1 MGKPMEAERTARLR
15 VAGIW
20 LLVALIAGTTV
31 ALYVGLVDD
40 LPSYTDGFQVPW
52 WALALG
58 FAATEV
64 FVIHAHIRG
73 SAHTLSLSEL
83 PLVTGLL
90 LASPHDLILAQIA
103 GPALVLLFVRGSA
116 PVKVLFNLAQFALT
130 ATITVLMLHALV
142 PAPADIGPGVW
153 TAAFAAVGAGSL
165 VGAALVLAVIVLA
178 EGGLPSVQMLRMLGA
193 DLVVSLTNT
202 SIGLAGATLIAQDWH
217 AGWLIIPPAAVLML
231 AYRAYL
237 SEHTKH
243 RSLEFLFGVA
253 RSLTRTTDVETA
265 LVELLRRTQES
276 FRARSA
282 EIILFGSGGDLPL
295 RTSLDAAGVTQ
306 TMQPVS
312 HELANALRGCVPDE
326 RATLVDGAGAP
337 PALAEHLAERGIAHV
352 AVAPVPGET
361 RLVGVMV
368 LGDRLG
374 ATSAFSA
381 ADLRLFETLAAHAG
395 TSLEFDRLEQAIRRM
410 RELQGALERQA
421 YRDPLTDLAN
431 RALFMRRVHESLTRP
446 SGTSTVLFLD
456 LDDFKRINDHA
467 GHAAGDAVLIAAA
480 DRIRRCVRPSDL
492 AARLGGDEFAVLLED
507 ADERHGQEV
516 AHRIVGLLSDAV
528 PIAGQPCWVRASIGI
543 ASAATGSGIDADD
556 LMRHADIAMYRAK
569 EAGKGQVR
577 VFSPDMHPNALT
589 KAPSRDE
596 IVAALDAGEFVAHYQ
611 PIVAV
616 GSGEI
621 VAAEALVRWNHPRHG
636 LLAPST
642 FVPAAEATGTIPA
655 IDRAMLEQACR
666 EAAGWSVEDGYAPD
680 AAVHVN
686 LSGEGLR
693 TNELVGVVEEVLGR
707 TRLAPRRLVLELT
720 ESVLIAEM
728 PTAQPVLASL
738 RALGVRIALDDFGT
752 GYSSLARLRSL
763 PVDILKVAKPFVD
776 GAGRTP
782 HDHALL
788 AMIIELGALF
798 GVSVVAEGIERQDQ
812 LDALADLSCEMGQ
825 GFYLGR
831 PADAGT
837 RRFARRDGLVA
848 AA

>member
-1 MGKPMEAERTARLR
+1 M
-15 VAGIW
+15 
-20 LLVALIAGTTV
+20 
-31 ALYVGLVDD
+31 
-40 LPSYTDGFQVPW
+40 
-52 WALALG
+52 
-58 FAATEV
+58 

-83 PLVTGLL
+83 PLVVGLL
-90 LASPHDLILAQIA
+90 LATPQDLVLAQVA
-103 GPALVLLFVRGSA
+103 GPVLVLLFIRGSA
-116 PVKVLFNLAQFALT
+116 PVKVAFNVAQFALT
-130 ATITVLMLHALV
+130 ATLTVVVLHALLPV
-142 PAPADIGPGVW
+142 PAEIGPGVW
-153 TAAFAAVGAGSL
+153 TATFVAVAAGSL
-165 VGAALVLAVIVLA
+165 VAAALVLAAIALA
-178 EGGLPSVQMLRMLGA
+178 EGSVPSLDALRMLAA

-217 AGWLIIPPAAVLML
+217 AGWLILPPAAVLIL

-243 RSLEFLFGVA
+243 QSLDFLYGVA
-253 RSLTRTTDVETA
+253 RSLTRAPDIESA
-265 LVELLRRTQES
+265 LVDLLARTRES
-276 FRARSA
+276 FRVRTA
-282 EIILFGSGGDLPL
+282 EIILFGTAGDVPL
-295 RTSLDAAGVTQ
+295 RTSLDVGGPTQ
-306 TMQPVS
+306 TMQPVG
-312 HELANALRGCVPDE
+312 HELATALRACLREEQAVVVVRDAAPD
-326 RATLVDGAGAP
+326 ALASY
-337 PALAEHLAERGIAHV
+337 LAEHGISEA
-352 AVAPVPGET
+352 AIAPVPGET

-374 ATSAFSA
+374 AATDFTKS
-381 ADLRLFETLAAHAG
+381 DLRLFETLAGHAG
-395 TSLEFDRLEQAIRRM
+395 MSLEFDRLEQAIRRM

-446 SGTSTVLFLD
+446 RGTGTVLFLD

-480 DRIRRCVRPSDL
+480 ERIRRCVRPTDL

-507 ADERHGQEV
+507 ADERHGEEV
-516 AHRIVGLLSDAV
+516 AHRVLALLSEAV
-528 PIAGQPCWVRASIGI
+528 TISGQPCWVRASIGI
-543 ASAATGSGIDADD
+543 ASASAGSGMDADD

-577 VFSPDMHPNALT
+577 TFAADMHPNALT
-589 KAPSRDE
+589 KTPSRDE
-596 IVAALDAGEFVAHYQ
+596 ILAALEAGEFVAHYQ

-616 GSGEI
+616 GSGEF
-621 VAAEALVRWNHPRHG
+621 VAAEALARWKHPRHG
-636 LLAPST
+636 LLAPSM
-642 FVPAAEATGTIPA
+642 FVPAAEATGTIPG
-655 IDRAMLEQACR
+655 IDRAVLEQACR
-666 EAAGWSVEDGYAPD
+666 EAAAWTAEDGYAPD

-707 TRLAPRRLVLELT
+707 TGLVPRRLVLELT
-720 ESVLIAEM
+720 ESVLIAEL
-728 PTAQPVLASL
+728 PTAQPVLAAL

-752 GYSSLARLRSL
+752 GYSSLACLRSL

-788 AMIIELGALF
+788 AMIIELGSLF

-812 LDALADLSCEMGQ
+812 LDAIADLSCEMAQ

-831 PADAGT
+831 PLDGET
-837 RRFARRDGLVA
+837 RRFTRRDPLA
-848 AA
+848 AAA

>member
-1 MGKPMEAERTARLR
+1 MEAEKTARVR
-15 VAGIW
+15 VAAIW
-20 LLVALIAGTTV
+20 LLVALIAGATV
-31 ALYVGLVDD
+31 ALYLGVVRD
-40 LPSYTDGFQVPW
+40 LPAYTNGFHVPW
-52 WALALG
+52 WALAVA

-83 PLVTGLL
+83 PLVVGLL
-90 LASPHDLILAQIA
+90 LAAPQELIVAQVIGPIA
-103 GPALVLLFVRGSA
+103 VLLFVRGSA
-116 PVKVLFNLAQFALT
+116 PVKVAFNIAQFALT
-130 ATITVLMLHALV
+130 ATLTVVVLHALV
-142 PAPADIGPGVW
+142 PAPAEIGPGVW
-153 TAAFAAVGAGSL
+153 TATFAAVGAASL
-165 VGAALVLAVIVLA
+165 IAAALVITVIALA
-178 EGGLPSVQMLRMLGA
+178 EGSLPSVQMLRMVAA

-202 SIGLAGATLIAQDWH
+202 SIGLAGATLIARDWS
-217 AGWLIIPPAAVLML
+217 AGWLVLPPAAVLIL

-243 RSLEFLFGVA
+243 QSLEFLFGVA
-253 RSLTRTTDVETA
+253 RSLSRSPDVETA
-265 LVELLRRTQES
+265 LVDLLHRTRES
-276 FRARSA
+276 FRVRSA
-282 EIILFGSGGDLPL
+282 EIILFGASGDLPL
-295 RTSLDAAGVTQ
+295 RTSLDVGGVTQ
-306 TMQPVS
+306 TMQPVE
-312 HELANALRGCVPDE
+312 HELATALRSCLRE
-326 RATLVDGAGAP
+326 EQATVVTRSAAP
-337 PALAEHLAERGIAHV
+337 AALAAYMGEHGLTEV

-361 RLVGVMV
+361 RLVGVML
-368 LGDRLG
+368 LGGRLG
-374 ATSAFSA
+374 AASDFTKSE
-381 ADLRLFETLAAHAG
+381 LRLFETLAGHAG
-395 TSLEFDRLEQAIRRM
+395 MSLEFDRLEQAIRRM

-431 RALFMRRVHESLTRP
+431 RALFMRRVHESLSRP

-456 LDDFKRINDHA
+456 LDDFKRVNDHS

-507 ADERHGQEV
+507 GDERQGQDV
-516 AHRIVGLLSDAV
+516 AHRIVALLAESV

-543 ASAATGSGIDADD
+543 AAAGAGSGIDADD

-577 VFSPDMHPNALT
+577 VFTPDMHPNALT

-596 IVAALDAGEFVAHYQ
+596 ILAALSAGEFVAHYQ

-616 GSGEI
+616 DTGAI

-636 LLAPST
+636 LLAPAT
-642 FVPAAEATGTIPA
+642 FVPAAEATGTIPG
-655 IDRAMLEQACR
+655 IDRAVLEQACR
-666 EAAGWSVEDGYAPD
+666 EASEWSVEDGYTAD

-686 LSGEGLR
+686 VSGEGLR
-693 TNELVGVVEEVLGR
+693 TSELVGVVEDVLER
-707 TRLAPRRLVLELT
+707 TGLAPHRLVLELT

-728 PTAQPVLASL
+728 PTAQPVLSAL
-738 RALGVRIALDDFGT
+738 RAIGVRIALDDFGT
-752 GYSSLARLRSL
+752 GYSSLACLRSL

-788 AMIIELGALF
+788 AMIIELGSLF

-812 LDALADLSCEMGQ
+812 LDALADLHCDMGQ
-825 GFYLGR
+825 GFFLGR
-831 PADAGT
+831 PLDRET
-837 RRFARRDGLVA
+837 RRFARRDPLA
-848 AA
+848 AAA

>member
-1 MGKPMEAERTARLR
+1 MEAERTVRLR
-15 VAGIW
+15 AVAIW
-20 LLVALIAGTTV
+20 LLIALIAAATV
-31 ALYVGLVDD
+31 ALYVGVVHD
-40 LPSYTDGFQVPW
+40 LPSYTDDLRVPW
-52 WALALG
+52 WALAAG

-83 PLVTGLL
+83 PLVIGLL
-90 LASPHDLILAQIA
+90 LAAPQDLVIAQVA
-103 GPALVLLFVRGSA
+103 GPVLVLLFVRGSA
-116 PVKVLFNLAQFALT
+116 PVKVAFNVAQFALT
-130 ATITVLMLHALV
+130 ATLTIVVLHTLM
-142 PAPADIGPGVW
+142 PAPAEMGPGIW
-153 TAAFAAVGAGSL
+153 TATFAAVAVGSI
-165 VGAALVLAVIVLA
+165 VAAALVLAAIALA
-178 EGGLPSVQMLRMLGA
+178 EGSLPSMELLRMFGA

-217 AGWLIIPPAAVLML
+217 AGWLIIPPAAVLIL

-243 RSLEFLFGVA
+243 QSLEFLYGVA
-253 RSLTRTTDVETA
+253 RSLTRAPDVETA
-265 LVELLRRTQES
+265 LVDLLDRTRES
-276 FRARSA
+276 FRVRTA
-282 EIILFGSGGDLPL
+282 EIILFGASGDLPL
-295 RTSLDAAGVTQ
+295 RTALDLGGATQ
-306 TMQPVS
+306 TMQPVG
-312 HELANALRGCVPDE
+312 HELATALRACLRDE
-326 RATLVDGAGAP
+326 QAVVVDRDSAP
-337 PALAEHLAERGIAHV
+337 PALAAYLVEHGITEA
-352 AVAPVPGET
+352 AIAPVPGET

-374 ATSAFSA
+374 AASDFTTS
-381 ADLRLFETLAAHAG
+381 DLRLFETLAGHAG
-395 TSLEFDRLEQAIRRM
+395 MSLEFDRLEQAIRRM

-431 RALFMRRVHESLTRP
+431 RALFMRRVHESLARRR
-446 SGTSTVLFLD
+446 GTSTVLFLD

-480 DRIRRCVRPSDL
+480 DRIRRCVRPLDL

-507 ADERHGQEV
+507 SDEHHGEDV
-516 AHRIVGLLSDAV
+516 AHRIVALLSEAV

-543 ASAATGSGIDADD
+543 ASAAAGSGVDADE

-577 VFSPDMHPNALT
+577 VFASEMHPNALT

-596 IVAALDAGEFVAHYQ
+596 ILAALDAGEFVAHYQ

-616 GSGEI
+616 GSGEV

-636 LLAPST
+636 LLSPAA
-642 FVPAAEATGTIPA
+642 FVPAAEATGTIPG

-666 EAAGWSVEDGYAPD
+666 EAAAWDSGDGYAPD

-693 TNELVGVVEEVLGR
+693 TNELVGVVEDVLRR
-707 TRLAPRRLVLELT
+707 TGLAPRRLVLELT

-728 PTAQPVLASL
+728 PTAQPVLSSL

-752 GYSSLARLRSL
+752 GYSSLACLRSL

-788 AMIIELGALF
+788 AMIIDLGSLF

-812 LDALADLSCEMGQ
+812 LDALADLSCDMGQ

-831 PADAGT
+831 PLDGAT
-837 RRFARRDGLVA
+837 RRFTCRDSLA
-848 AA
+848 AAV

>member
-1 MGKPMEAERTARLR
+1 MMEAEGKNMRLR
-15 VAGIW
+15 SAAIW
-20 LLVALIAGTTV
+20 LLVGLVSATTV
-31 ALYVGLVDD
+31 ALYLAIVRD
-40 LPSYTDGFQVPW
+40 LPSYTDGFRVPW
-52 WALALG
+52 WALAVG
-58 FAATEV
+58 FAAAEV

-73 SAHTLSLSEL
+73 SSHTLSLSEL
-83 PLVTGLL
+83 PLVVGLL
-90 LASPHDLILAQIA
+90 LAAPQELVIAQVA
-103 GPALVLLFVRGSA
+103 GPILVLLFVRSCA
-116 PVKVLFNLAQFALT
+116 PVKVAFNLAQFALT
-130 ATITVLMLHALV
+130 ATLSVIVLHALM
-142 PAPADIGPGVW
+142 PAPAEIGPGIW
-153 TAAFAAVGAGSL
+153 TATFLAVGASSI
-165 VGAALVLAVIVLA
+165 VAAALVLTVIALA
-178 EGGLPSVQMLRMLGA
+178 EGSLPSIEVLRMFGA

-217 AGWLIIPPAAVLML
+217 AGWLIIPPAVVLIL

-243 RSLEFLFGVA
+243 QSLEFLYGVA
-253 RSLTRTTDVETA
+253 RSLSRAPDIETA
-265 LVELLRRTQES
+265 LIDLLERTRES
-276 FRARSA
+276 FRVRTA
-282 EIILFGSGGDLPL
+282 EIILFGAGGDLPL
-295 RTSLDAAGVTQ
+295 RTSLDLGGVTQ
-306 TMQPVS
+306 TMQPVG
-312 HELANALRGCVPDE
+312 HELATALRACLRDE
-326 RATLVDGAGAP
+326 LAVVVDRDSAP
-337 PALAEHLAERGIAHV
+337 PALAAYLAEHDIAE
-352 AVAPVPGET
+352 AAIAPVPGET
-361 RLVGVMV
+361 RLVGVML
-368 LGDRLG
+368 LGNRLG
-374 ATSAFSA
+374 TASDFSNS
-381 ADLRLFETLAAHAG
+381 DLRLFETLAGHAG
-395 TSLEFDRLEQAIRRM
+395 MSLEFDRLEQAIRRM

-446 SGTSTVLFLD
+446 RGTSTVLFLD

-480 DRIRRCVRPSDL
+480 ERIRRCVRPTDL

-507 ADERHGQEV
+507 ADERRGHEI
-516 AHRIVGLLSDAV
+516 AHRIVALLSEAV
-528 PIAGQPCWVRASIGI
+528 TINGQPCWVRASVGL
-543 ASAATGSGIDADD
+543 ASAGAGSGIDADD

-577 VFSPDMHPNALT
+577 LFSAEMHPNSLT

-596 IVAALDAGEFVAHYQ
+596 LLAALAAGEFVAHYQ

-616 GSGEI
+616 ESGAI

-636 LLAPST
+636 LLQPAA
-642 FVPAAEATGTIPA
+642 FVPAAEATGTIPG
-655 IDRAMLEQACR
+655 IDRAVLEQAC
-666 EAAGWSVEDGYAPD
+666 AAAADWSEEDGYAPD

-693 TNELVGVVEEVLGR
+693 TNELVGVVEDVLQR
-707 TRLAPRRLVLELT
+707 TGLAPRRLVLELT

-752 GYSSLARLRSL
+752 GYSSLACLRSL

-788 AMIIELGALF
+788 AMIIELGSLF

-812 LDALADLSCEMGQ
+812 LEALADLSCDMGQ

-831 PADAGT
+831 PLDGEA
-837 RRFARRDGLVA
+837 RRFARRDPLA
-848 AA
+848 AAA

>member
-1 MGKPMEAERTARLR
+1 MAAERSARLR
-15 VAGIW
+15 GAAIW
-20 LLVALIAGTTV
+20 LLIALIAVTTAV
-31 ALYVGLVDD
+31 LYVTVVRD
-40 LPSYTDGFQVPW
+40 LPAYTHGHHVPW
-52 WALALG
+52 WALAAG

-83 PLVTGLL
+83 PLVAGLL
-90 LASPHDLILAQIA
+90 LATPQDLVVAQVVGPIA
-103 GPALVLLFVRGSA
+103 VLLLVRRSS
-116 PVKVLFNLAQFALT
+116 PVKLAFNVAQFALT
-130 ATITVLMLHALV
+130 ATLTVVVLHALV
-142 PAPADIGPGVW
+142 PAPAEMGPGVW
-153 TAAFAAVGAGSL
+153 TATFAAVGAGSL
-165 VGAALVLAVIVLA
+165 VAAALVLAVIALA
-178 EGGLPSVQMLRMLGA
+178 EGTLPSLEMLGMFGA

-202 SIGLAGATLIAQDWH
+202 SIGLAGATLMAQDWS
-217 AGWLIIPPAAVLML
+217 AGWLIIPPAAVLIL

-243 RSLEFLFGVA
+243 QSLEFLYGVA
-253 RSLTRTTDVETA
+253 RSLCRAPDVETA
-265 LVELLRRTQES
+265 LVDLLERTRDS
-276 FRARSA
+276 FRVRTA
-282 EIILFGSGGDLPL
+282 EIILFGAGGDVPL
-295 RTSLDAAGVTQ
+295 RTSLDTGGVTQ
-306 TMQPVS
+306 TMQPVP
-312 HELANALRGCVPDE
+312 HELATALRACLRDE
-326 RATLVDGAGAP
+326 HATVVSRTSAP
-337 PALAEHLAERGIAHV
+337 PALAAYLEDHAIAEAAI
-352 AVAPVPGET
+352 APVPGET
-361 RLVGVMV
+361 RLVGVML
-368 LGDRLG
+368 LGERLG
-374 ATSAFSA
+374 ASTDFSG
-381 ADLRLFETLAAHAG
+381 ADLRLFETLAGHAG
-395 TSLEFDRLEQAIRRM
+395 MSLEFDRLEQAIRRM

-431 RALFMRRVHESLTRP
+431 RALFMRRVHESLARR

-467 GHAAGDAVLIAAA
+467 GHAAGDAVLMAAA
-480 DRIRRCVRPSDL
+480 DRIRRCVRPTDL

-507 ADERHGQEV
+507 ADERHGADV
-516 AHRIVGLLSDAV
+516 AHRIAALLSEAV
-528 PIAGQPCWVRASIGI
+528 AVNGQPCWVRASIGI
-543 ASAATGSGIDADD
+543 ASAGTTAGMDADD

-577 VFSPDMHPNALT
+577 AFTPDMHPNALT

-596 IVAALDAGEFVAHYQ
+596 ILAALDREEFVAHYQ

-616 GSGEI
+616 GSGEV

-636 LLAPST
+636 LLAPSA
-642 FVPAAEATGTIPA
+642 FVPAAEATGTIPG
-655 IDRAMLEQACR
+655 IDRAVLEQACGA
-666 EAAGWSVEDGYAPD
+666 AAGWSAEDGYARD

-693 TNELVGVVEEVLGR
+693 TSELVGVVEGVLQR
-707 TRLAPRRLVLELT
+707 TGLAPRRLVLELT

-728 PTAQPVLASL
+728 PTAQPVLAQL

-752 GYSSLARLRSL
+752 GYSSLACLRSL

-788 AMIIELGALF
+788 AMIIQLGSLF

-812 LDALADLSCEMGQ
+812 LDALADLNCDMGQ

-831 PADAGT
+831 PLDGDA
-837 RRFARRDGLVA
+837 RRFARRDPFA
-848 AA
+848 AAA

>member
-1 MGKPMEAERTARLR
+1 MGAEGNARLR
-15 VAGIW
+15 TAAIW
-20 LLVALIAGTTV
+20 GLIGLVSATTV
-31 ALYVGLVDD
+31 ALYLAVVRD
-40 LPSYTDGFQVPW
+40 LDSFTDMHAPW
-52 WALALG
+52 WALAIG

-64 FVIHAHIRG
+64 FVVHAYIRG

-83 PLVTGLL
+83 PLVVGLL
-90 LASPHDLILAQIA
+90 LAVPQDLVIAQVA
-103 GPALVLLFVRGSA
+103 GPIVVLVLVRRNEL
-116 PVKVLFNLAQFALT
+116 VKVAFNLAQFALT
-130 ATITVLMLHALV
+130 ATLTVVVLHALI

-153 TAAFAAVGAGSL
+153 TATIAAVAAGSL
-165 VGAALVLAVIVLA
+165 VAAGLVRVVIALA
-178 EGGLPSVQMLRMLGA
+178 EGSVPSVDTLRMYGA

-217 AGWLIIPPAAVLML
+217 AGWLMIAPAAVLVL

-243 RSLEFLFGVA
+243 QSLEFLYGVA
-253 RSLTRTTDVETA
+253 RSLSRAPDVETA
-265 LVELLRRTQES
+265 LVDLLERTRES
-276 FRARSA
+276 FRMRTA
-282 EIILFGSGGDLPL
+282 EIILFGAGGDMPL
-295 RTSLDAAGVTQ
+295 RTSLDAAGVSQ
-306 TMQPVS
+306 TMQPVG
-312 HELANALRGCVPDE
+312 HELATALRACLRDE
-326 RATLVDGAGAP
+326 HALVVDRESAP
-337 PALAEHLAERGIAHV
+337 PALAAYLAENGMDDAAI
-352 AVAPVPGET
+352 APVPGET
-361 RLVGVMV
+361 RLVGVML
-368 LGDRLG
+368 LGHRLG
-374 ATSAFSA
+374 ATDFST
-381 ADLRLFETLAAHAG
+381 ADLRLFETLAGHAG
-395 TSLEFDRLEQAIRRM
+395 MSLEFDRLEQAIRRM

-446 SGTSTVLFLD
+446 RGTSTVLFLD

-480 DRIRRCVRPSDL
+480 DRIRRCVRPTDL

-507 ADERHGQEV
+507 ADDRHGQEI
-516 AHRIVGLLSDAV
+516 AHRIVALLSEAV
-528 PIAGQPCWVRASIGI
+528 TINGQPCWVRASIGL
-543 ASAATGSGIDADD
+543 ATAGAGSGVDADD

-577 VFSPDMHPNALT
+577 LFTAEMHPNSLT

-596 IVAALDAGEFVAHYQ
+596 LLAALNAGEFVAHYQ

-616 GSGEI
+616 GSGAI

-636 LLAPST
+636 LLQPAA
-642 FVPAAEATGTIPA
+642 FVPAAEATGTIPG
-655 IDRAMLEQACR
+655 IDRAVLEQAC
-666 EAAGWSVEDGYAPD
+666 AAAAAWSAEDGYAPD

-693 TNELVGVVEEVLGR
+693 TNELVGVVEDVLQR
-707 TRLAPRRLVLELT
+707 TGLAPRRLVLELT

-752 GYSSLARLRSL
+752 GYSSLACLRSL

-788 AMIIELGALF
+788 AMIIELGSLF

-812 LDALADLSCEMGQ
+812 LEALADLSCDMGQ

-831 PADAGT
+831 PLDGEA
-837 RRFARRDGLVA
+837 RRFSRRDPLA
-848 AA
+848 AAA